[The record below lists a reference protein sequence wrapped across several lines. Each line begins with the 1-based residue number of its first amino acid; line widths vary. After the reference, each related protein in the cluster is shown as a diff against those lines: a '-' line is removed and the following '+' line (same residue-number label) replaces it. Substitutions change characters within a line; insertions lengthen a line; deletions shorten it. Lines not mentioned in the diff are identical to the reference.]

1 VAVVGKSA
9 PPRAGAGFG
18 RALTVGLAGALIALI
33 LADPRLGAE
42 PASRGEGRIAF
53 TFGESGAEHPSQLAV
68 MDADGK
74 NRRALPFDDVHGG
87 LSWSPDG
94 RSIAF
99 GLMAYKGRDGIY
111 TINVDR
117 RKYRRV
123 VRNGL
128 LPDWSPNGRS
138 IAFERGRDIWVFN
151 LNDRRQRR
159 IVRHGS
165 SPSWSPDARKLA
177 FVRGNDLWVLELAGK
192 KERRLVRNGGLTR
205 WSTASW
211 SPDGRQ
217 IAFSS
222 CRDCFIFVVR
232 SDGTKRRRLF
242 RGANPVWSP
251 NGEEIAFVGADK
263 RHGLYDPIM
272 RARLDSSGRRVL
284 FGHTGYCA
292 CGFLD
297 WGGGA
302 PPRRGRR

>member
-1 VAVVGKSA
+1 M
-9 PPRAGAGFG
+9 GFG
-18 RALTVGLAGALIALI
+18 RALTVGLAAALIALV
-33 LADPRLGAE
+33 LANARLAAE

-53 TFGESGAEHPSQLAV
+53 TYGESGAEHPSQLAV

-74 NRRALPFDDVHGG
+74 NRRALPIDDVHGG

-99 GLMAYKGRDGIY
+99 GLIAFKGRDGIY
-111 TINVDR
+111 TINVDS

-138 IAFERGRDIWVFN
+138 IAFERGGDIWVFN

-192 KERRLVRNGGLTR
+192 KERRLVRNGAACPNCGA
-205 WSTASW
+205 ASW

-217 IAFSS
+217 IAFSR
-222 CRDCFIFVVR
+222 CFDCFIFVVR

-242 RGANPVWSP
+242 RGDNPVWSP
-251 NGEEIAFVGADK
+251 SGHEIAFIGADSH
-263 RHGLYDPIM
+263 RHYYDPVI
-272 RARLDSSGRRVL
+272 RARLDGSDRRVL
-284 FGHTGYCA
+284 FGQRGYCG
-292 CGFLD
+292 CGSPD
-297 WGGGA
+297 WGRA
-302 PPRRGRR
+302 PRRRP